1 MESAEIQ
8 AAAPASLTDV
18 ISGEKINEEL
28 TFMVKGPYGWRSDV
42 LYYFK
47 IYNLKLP
54 DDFGKVVFDGCVS
67 EINQAVKYLKNF
79 YSRCTIIGTKR
90 RKDMNDYEY
99 RCHHPP
105 LFGDFDLG
113 KIYRGTYVIDAE
125 GVFDNNGEQGDFE
138 EHELLWYFEKKR
150 LMK

>member
-1 MESAEIQ
+1 
-8 AAAPASLTDV
+8 
-18 ISGEKINEEL
+18 
-28 TFMVKGPYGWRSDV
+28 
-42 LYYFK
+42 
-47 IYNLKLP
+47 
-54 DDFGKVVFDGCVS
+54 
-67 EINQAVKYLKNF
+67 
-79 YSRCTIIGTKR
+79 
-90 RKDMNDYEY
+90 MNDYEY